1 MLEIVQSGGWLMVPI
16 LLCSIVAAAIC
27 VERLWTLQRSRIVP
41 KNLVAQI
48 WSAVKTEELDTQK
61 LRELRTS
68 SPLGQVLAAGVA
80 NAKRGRDVMKE
91 AMEESASQVSHDME
105 RYLTSLG
112 IIASISPLLGLLG
125 TVVGMIKVF
134 TALMLEGAG
143 NANVLAGGISQAL
156 ITTAAGLSV
165 AIPGAHVSPL
175 LPPQDRRAGG
185 HHGAG
190 GRQAGRNSPGRPG
203 RRAEAVKFSR
213 RGRHEASVELTP
225 LIDVVFLLLIFFMV
239 STTFI
244 RETQLKIDLPEA
256 AGELQEIEEEV
267 IEITVDRLGDYAVN
281 DRLLVNSELHTL
293 VRALEQLV
301 EGGVSPGSRLI
312 ITADANAAHQSVVRA
327 MDAAGKVGLTRIS
340 ITTQQPAEE

>member
-165 AIPGAHVSPL
+165 AIPALMFHRFFLRRIDELVVTMEQEAGKLVEIL
-175 LPPQDRRAGG
+175 QGDR
-185 HHGAG
+185 
-190 GRQAGRNSPGRPG
+190 
-203 RRAEAVKFSR
+203 
-213 RGRHEASVELTP
+213 
-225 LIDVVFLLLIFFMV
+225 
-239 STTFI
+239 
-244 RETQLKIDLPEA
+244 
-256 AGELQEIEEEV
+256 EEEP
-267 IEITVDRLGDYAVN
+267 RL
-281 DRLLVNSELHTL
+281 
-293 VRALEQLV
+293 
-301 EGGVSPGSRLI
+301 
-312 ITADANAAHQSVVRA
+312 
-327 MDAAGKVGLTRIS
+327 
-340 ITTQQPAEE
+340 